1 VRPYAVR
8 REVIVPARAAAVTE
22 ALGHFVTE
30 GKRLIVRATCHVPA
44 LRAEIALER
53 DIVVALSE
61 GPEGWEVRW
70 SPTDDGPFPRF
81 SGVLALSD
89 EGMTTTLRLEG
100 TCEFPA
106 ATAAAIGDVE
116 VGMRLIQAVAA
127 TVLRKFAERSSGDWI
142 SAGARCVS

>member
-1 VRPYAVR
+1 MRPYAVR
-8 REVIVPARAAAVTE
+8 REVIVPAGAGAVTE
-22 ALGHFVTE
+22 ALRRFVTE

-61 GPEGWEVRW
+61 GPGGWEVRW
-70 SPTDDGPFPRF
+70 SPTDDGPFPCFR
-81 SGVLALSD
+81 GGLALSD

-100 TCEFPA
+100 TCDFPA
-106 ATAAAIGDVE
+106 ATAAPIGDLE
-116 VGMRLIQAVAA
+116 FGMRLVQAAAA